1 MIENKQ
7 RIALGVEYIGTAY
20 SGWQSQHFDQLPTIQ
35 DKVEKA
41 IAHVADHPV
50 QVICAGR
57 TDAGVHAKGQV
68 VHFESTA
75 IRNERNWILGINSH
89 LPSDIS
95 VHWARQMP
103 DDFHARFSAIARQ
116 YQYHIYNHPFR
127 SALYYR
133 RATWVYLPLD
143 VTQMQKAVHYFIGE
157 HDFSS
162 LRAQYCQAKS
172 PIRKIEAINIE
183 QHEDLIILTIKANA
197 FLHHMVRNIVGVLL
211 PIGRGEKE
219 SKWVSEVIQARDR
232 KAAGITAPADGL
244 YLERVFYPDAFN
256 VPQI

>member
-1 MIENKQ
+1 MIEKTH
-7 RIALGVEYIGTAY
+7 RIALGIEYIGTSY
-20 SGWQSQHFDQLPTIQ
+20 CGWQSQHFDQLPTIQ

-41 IAHVADHPV
+41 IAKVANHPV
-50 QVICAGR
+50 QVVCAGR

-68 VHFESTA
+68 VHFETTA
-75 IRNERNWILGINSH
+75 IRYERSWILGINSH

-95 VHWARQMP
+95 VHWVKEMP

-116 YQYHIYNHPFR
+116 YQYFIFNHPFR

-133 RATWVYLPLD
+133 RATWIYCPLD
-143 VTQMQKAVHYFIGE
+143 INRMQKATQYFMGQ

-172 PIRKIEAINIE
+172 PIRKIEAMHIE
-183 QHEDLIILTIKANA
+183 QHDDVIILTIKANA

-211 PIGRGEKE
+211 PIGRGETDPE
-219 SKWVSEVIQARDR
+219 WVIEVLNARDR
-232 KAAGITAPADGL
+232 RAAGITAPAEGL
-244 YLERVFYPDAFN
+244 YLDRVFYPEIYE
-256 VPQI
+256 VPQQ